1 MKFPQTLLHHLERSR
16 TWWIL
21 LVLWWLG
28 TFVASSFAVG
38 PPKPPG
44 FEIPH
49 LDKILHFCWFAGGGF
64 ALSLAIRLRRPPP
77 DSVIVRAILPILLMS
92 LLGMLDEYR
101 QSFTPGRSG
110 NDAGDWLA
118 DTLGGTLGVICAAWA
133 RRIFHSRH

>member
-1 MKFPQTLLHHLERSR
+1 MKFPEKVRRHLEHSR
-16 TWWIL
+16 TWWIF
-21 LVLWWLG
+21 LVLWWVG
-28 TFVASSFAVG
+28 TFVASSLSVG

-49 LDKILHFCWFAGGGF
+49 LDKIMHFCWFAGGGF
-64 ALSLAIRLRRPPP
+64 ILALAIRLRRPPP
-77 DSVIVRAILPILLMS
+77 ASFLVRVVLPIFVMS

-110 NDAGDWLA
+110 NDMGDWLA

-133 RRIFHSRH
+133 HRIFHSRH